1 MKKGLMICCLL
12 LWGGFI
18 FYQGSRSVTVSQGI
32 SDHFV
37 NRAVILV
44 QKCLPSMNAATI
56 YQILN
61 VAIRKL
67 AHFTEYA
74 LLGGGLFCYF
84 KCHGQSKGNQWIY
97 SLFIVLLL
105 ATFDEYVQLFVGRT
119 SSVRD
124 VLIDLAGGIGGVS
137 VMTFMIKMIEV
148 SKSFLKTKNSFS

>member
-84 KCHGQSKGNQWIY
+84 KYRGQFKGNQWIY

-105 ATFDEYVQLFVGRT
+105 ATFDEYIQLFVGRT

-124 VLIDLAGGIGGVS
+124 VLIDFTGGIGGIAL
-137 VMTFMIKMIEV
+137 MTFTMKRMQLN
-148 SKSFLKTKNSFS
+148 KFFLKIKNSFN

>member
-74 LLGGGLFCYF
+74 LLGGG
-84 KCHGQSKGNQWIY
+84 
-97 SLFIVLLL
+97 
-105 ATFDEYVQLFVGRT
+105 
-119 SSVRD
+119 SSVI
-124 VLIDLAGGIGGVS
+124 LS
-137 VMTFMIKMIEV
+137 VMV
-148 SKSFLKTKNSFS
+148 NLKGINGFTRCLLSYYLPLLMSISNSLWDELHRCEMS